1 MKNRRIIIASI
12 AVAAVAAV
20 GGITAAASAGTS
32 SPAAAPMPYPSAA
45 PSPSPAASPSP
56 TNGSTVHTVQA
67 SVNGQPETILVD
79 SHGLPLYYY
88 QPDSATN
95 SLVSGELARLWPPLV
110 SAMPTVTGASAGQ
123 LTAVSDSHGQQVA
136 YNGHLLYTFVSD
148 QSGRVTGQ
156 GVQNFFVATP
166 GLAPVA
172 GQPASNA
179 PASPPSGG
187 FGY

>member
-1 MKNRRIIIASI
+1 MKNRRIAIASI

-32 SPAAAPMPYPSAA
+32 SPAAAPSSPYPGTA
-45 PSPSPAASPSP
+45 PSPAPMPSPSA
-56 TNGSTVHTVQA
+56 NGSTVHTVQA
-67 SVNGQPETILVD
+67 SVNGTTETILVD

-88 QPDSATN
+88 RPDSAAK
-95 SLVSGELARLWPPLV
+95 SQVSGELARLWPPLV
-110 SAMPTVTGASAGQ
+110 SAMPTVTGASASK

-148 QSGRVTGQ
+148 RSGQVTGQ

-166 GLAPVA
+166 SLAPAA
-172 GQPASNA
+172 GQPASGS

>member
-12 AVAAVAAV
+12 AVAAAAAV

-32 SPAAAPMPYPSAA
+32 SPAASGSSTSA
-45 PSPSPAASPSP
+45 
-56 TNGSTVHTVQA
+56 GVTVHTVQA
-67 SVNGQPETILVD
+67 SVNGTTETILVD

-88 QPDSATN
+88 QPDSATK

-110 SAMPTVTGASAGQ
+110 SAMPTVTGASASE
-123 LTAVSDSHGQQVA
+123 LTAVSDSHGQQVS

-148 QSGRVTGQ
+148 GSGRVTGQ

-172 GQPASNA
+172 GQAASSA

-187 FGY
+187 YSY

>member
-32 SPAAAPMPYPSAA
+32 SPAASGSSTSA
-45 PSPSPAASPSP
+45 
-56 TNGSTVHTVQA
+56 GVTVHTVQA
-67 SVNGQPETILVD
+67 SVNGKTETILVD

-88 QPDSATN
+88 QPDSATK

-110 SAMPTVTGASAGQ
+110 SAMPTVTGVSAGQ
-123 LTAVSDSHGQQVA
+123 ITAVSDSHGQQVA
-136 YNGHLLYTFVSD
+136 YQGHLLYTFVSD
-148 QSGRVTGQ
+148 GSGRVTGQ

-166 GLAPVA
+166 GLAPAA
-172 GQPASNA
+172 GQAASSA

-187 FGY
+187 YSY

>member
-32 SPAAAPMPYPSAA
+32 SPAASGSSTSA
-45 PSPSPAASPSP
+45 
-56 TNGSTVHTVQA
+56 GVTVHTVQA
-67 SVNGQPETILVD
+67 SVNGKTETVLVD

-88 QPDSATN
+88 QPDSATK

-110 SAMPTVTGASAGQ
+110 SAMPTVTGASASK
-123 LTAVSDSHGQQVA
+123 LTAVSDSHGQQVS

-148 QSGRVTGQ
+148 RSGRVTGQ

-172 GQPASNA
+172 GQAGSSAS
-179 PASPPSGG
+179 ASPPSGG
-187 FGY
+187 YSY